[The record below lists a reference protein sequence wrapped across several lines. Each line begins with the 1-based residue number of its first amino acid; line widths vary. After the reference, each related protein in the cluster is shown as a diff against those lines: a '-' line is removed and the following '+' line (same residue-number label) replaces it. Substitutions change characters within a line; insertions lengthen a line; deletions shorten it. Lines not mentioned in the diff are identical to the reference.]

1 MSNYESV
8 GSVSIQDEAYS
19 SSNSMSNSLM
29 TNRRVHFD
37 LFAAWINWIC
47 VSLEA
52 SETMP
57 KAQMMVSIFAASKVD
72 AVVSISP

>member
-19 SSNSMSNSLM
+19 SSNNMSNSLM

-37 LFAAWINWIC
+37 LFAA
-47 VSLEA
+47 
-52 SETMP
+52 
-57 KAQMMVSIFAASKVD
+57 
-72 AVVSISP
+72 